1 MKIFVDTANV
11 NDIRRMA
18 EYGILDGATTNPSL
32 IAKEGR
38 NLSDVIEE
46 ICAIVDGPISAE
58 VMSEDYKSMIEEAKE
73 LAKIHKNV
81 VIKIPMCEEGI
92 KAVSRLSKEGIKT
105 NVTLIF
111 SANQALI
118 AAKAGATYVSPFL
131 GRVDDIG
138 YDGISLI
145 YDIREIYDNFNITT
159 EIISASIRHP
169 MHVQQVAK
177 AGSDI
182 ATIPPEVIEKM
193 FKHPLTDL
201 GIEKFIQD
209 TKK

>member
-32 IAKEGR
+32 IAKEGKK
-38 NLSDVIEE
+38 LSDVIEE
-46 ICAIVDGPISAE
+46 ICGIVEGPISAE
-58 VMSEDYKSMIEEAKE
+58 VMSEYHEGMIEEAKE

-118 AAKAGATYVSPFL
+118 AAKAGASYVSPFL

-145 YDIREIYDNFNITT
+145 YDIRAIYDNFHITT

-169 MHVQQVAK
+169 MHVQEVAK

-182 ATIPPEVIEKM
+182 ATIPPAVIEKM

-201 GIEKFIQD
+201 GIEKFMQD
-209 TKK
+209 AKK

>member
-32 IAKEGR
+32 IAKEGKK
-38 NLSDVIEE
+38 LSDVIEE
-46 ICAIVDGPISAE
+46 ICGIVDGPISAE
-58 VMSEDYKSMIEEAKE
+58 VMSEDYKGMIEEAKE

-169 MHVQQVAK
+169 MHVQEVAK

-182 ATIPPEVIEKM
+182 ATIPPAIIEKM

-201 GIEKFIQD
+201 GIEKFMQD
-209 TKK
+209 AKK

>member
-18 EYGILDGATTNPSL
+18 EFGILDGATTNPSL

-38 NLSDVIEE
+38 NLADVIEE
-46 ICAIVDGPISAE
+46 ICGIVDGPISAE
-58 VMSEDYKSMIEEAKE
+58 VISEDHEGMIEEGKE

-92 KAVSRLSKEGIKT
+92 KAVYNLNKEGIKT

-111 SANQALI
+111 SVNQALI

-138 YDGISLI
+138 YDGINLI
-145 YDIREIYDNFNITT
+145 YDIREVYDNFNINT

-182 ATIPPEVIEKM
+182 ATIPPSVIEKM
-193 FKHPLTDL
+193 FKHPLTDI
-201 GIEKFIQD
+201 GIEKFLED
-209 TKK
+209 AKK

>member
-38 NLSDVIEE
+38 KISDVIEE
-46 ICAIVDGPISAE
+46 ICGIVDGPISAE
-58 VMSEDYKSMIEEAKE
+58 VMSEDYEGMIEEAKE

-92 KAVSRLSKEGIKT
+92 KAVSRLSKEGIKI

-138 YDGISLI
+138 YDGINLI
-145 YDIREIYDNFNITT
+145 YDIREVYDNFNITT

-169 MHVQQVAK
+169 MHVQEVAK

-182 ATIPPEVIEKM
+182 ATIPPAIIEKM

-201 GIEKFIQD
+201 GIEQFMKD
-209 TKK
+209 AKK

>member
-11 NDIRRMA
+11 NDIRKMA

-32 IAKEGR
+32 IAKEGKK
-38 NLSDVIEE
+38 LSDVIEE
-46 ICAIVDGPISAE
+46 ICGIVDGPISAE
-58 VMSEDYKSMIEEAKE
+58 VMSEEYEAMIEEAKE

-169 MHVQQVAK
+169 MHVQEVAK

-182 ATIPPEVIEKM
+182 ATIPPAVIEKM
-193 FKHPLTDL
+193 FKHPLTDI
-201 GIEKFIQD
+201 GIEKFMQD
-209 TKK
+209 AKK